1 MITVSEFEQFFGVS
15 KPIIGMIHLKPL
27 PGSPIYDG
35 SGLVK
40 VISQAIEEAG
50 KLIEGGV
57 DAVQV
62 ENYNDPSYFPDV
74 APAETV
80 ASLSI
85 VAHEIYKAFPDT
97 LMGICLLADPIAS
110 IAVAH
115 SSGAKFVRATV
126 FTEASV
132 DVSGLAIRRPHEI
145 LRYRKFL
152 DPSIKLFADVHIKHS
167 APLAMRPIEES
178 AYDAAYFLADA
189 VIISGKHTGF
199 ETPIEN
205 LRKVRAVLPDYPI
218 LVGSGMNKL
227 NAEKIFE
234 VASGAFVGSTFKID
248 GDSYKSVDSER
259 VKEFMC
265 TVKKIRS
272 GFLGEK

>member
-1 MITVSEFEQFFGVS
+1 MTTITEFNEVFGTS

-27 PGSPIYDG
+27 PGSPVYNG
-35 SGLVK
+35 KGLSA
-40 VISQAIEEAG
+40 VIAQAVEEAG
-50 KLIEGGV
+50 KLVEGGV
-57 DAVQV
+57 DGFQV

-85 VAHEIYKAFPDT
+85 VAHEVHKAFPDT
-97 LMGICLLADPIAS
+97 PMGICLLADPIAS

-152 DPSIKLFADVHIKHS
+152 DPSIKIFADVHIKHS

-199 ETPIEN
+199 ETPLED
-205 LRKVRAVLPDYPI
+205 LKKVRGVLTEYPI
-218 LVGSGMNKL
+218 MVGSGMNKA
-227 NAEKIFE
+227 NAGKIFE

-248 GDSYKSVDSER
+248 GDSYKSIDSDR
-259 VKEFMC
+259 VKDFMK
-265 TVKKIRS
+265 VIKEIRNR
-272 GFLGEK
+272 